1 MQNHYETVF
10 ILTPVL
16 SEAQVKETAQ
26 KFKEFL
32 TEKGAEFVHEDN
44 WGLRKLAYKI
54 KNKSTGFYQLFEFKA
69 DTQAIAEFETHLR
82 RDERVMRFM
91 NVTLDK
97 FGVQFNDRHR
107 TKVKDQQ
114 AQGPKQPVKKEEEKP
129 KK

>member
-69 DTQAIAEFETHLR
+69 DTQVIAEFETQLR

-107 TKVKDQQ
+107 AKVKDQQ
-114 AQGPKQPVKKEEEKP
+114 AQGPKQPVKKEENP